1 MEREQSEINTLELTA
16 DELDAVSGGLRNN
29 QTEAWAVFQLGIMR
43 GFLESG
49 GPQATCG
56 LG

>member
-1 MEREQSEINTLELTA
+1 MEREQSEINELELTA
-16 DELDAVSGGLRNN
+16 EELDAVSGGLRNN
-29 QTEAWAVFQLGIMR
+29 QTEAWAVFQLGIMQ

-49 GPQATCG
+49 GPRATCG